1 MTWDVHAAA
10 QQPLSSRF
18 QEDCQLH
25 LVELPDKDDEVS
37 AATRACLSDEDKQ
50 RAARFVRAV
59 DAHRYMAA
67 HAALRVLL
75 APACLCTPRDVPMT
89 TREGGKP
96 TLMMASP
103 ALHFNLTHS
112 DNWALIALHPH
123 WEIGVDLEMHK
134 PWPHMNDLAESVF
147 SQAELRTWRATTPA
161 DQASVLYTA
170 WTRKE
175 ACLKAVGTGLITPPD
190 QVELGLAPTPARGQ
204 WHRPEGG
211 GVEWLDLD
219 HLPLAVPHSA
229 CLAWIRS

>member
-1 MTWDVHAAA
+1 MTWEVHAAA
-10 QQPLSSRF
+10 QLRLSGPPSEAW
-18 QEDCQLH
+18 QTYLIN
-25 LVELPDKDDEVS
+25 LPDTGEEVS
-37 AATRACLSDEDKQ
+37 AATRACLSDDDKQ
-50 RAARFVRAV
+50 RASRFARPV

-75 APACLCTPRDVPMT
+75 APACQCTPRDVPMT
-89 TREGGKP
+89 TRADGKP

-112 DNWALIALHPH
+112 DNWALIALHPR
-123 WEIGVDLEMHK
+123 WEIGIDLELHK

-147 SQAELRTWRATTPA
+147 SQAELRTWRATTPV
-161 DQASVLYTA
+161 DQASALYTT

-204 WHRPEGG
+204 WNSPEGDLI
-211 GVEWLDLD
+211 EWLDLD
-219 HLPLAVPHSA
+219 NLPLVVPHSA